1 MYPYPNYNAQP
12 NKSSSCLKT
21 TIITLAII
29 GFIFWTSSLGASA
42 GLCFE
47 PYGLETSRFNG
58 FLLVVVNAAYIFF
71 TSEIVYLI
79 SYVVALTNEDLRK
92 LRRATSKLLAAA
104 LIGCG
109 INISAII
116 HVVSY
121 GFVERWYI
129 EFDHHYYHY
138 YNHSSS
144 QTAFICSFSYMWT
157 IIIFICTAVFYKR
170 SHTMMMFGGVASTQ
184 GNMQVSTVAAP
195 GMPAPMMNPAYA
207 YSRENVSG
215 MNLPPNMSPQNRHS
229 YAPSDRIGPPIPPRV

>member
-116 HVVSY
+116 HV
-121 GFVERWYI
+121 
-129 EFDHHYYHY
+129 
-138 YNHSSS
+138 
-144 QTAFICSFSYMWT
+144 
-157 IIIFICTAVFYKR
+157 